1 MSDVG
6 PLGLVV
12 FKRFEGALYYLSG
25 IVRTEEDYGLKV
37 EFRWTDKVDEAKV
50 YDNVDEADLI
60 AEEIGDDA
68 EIKLLL

>member
-25 IVRTEEDYGLKV
+25 ILRTEEDYGVKV
-37 EFRWTDKVDEAKV
+37 EYSWTAKIGDAKV
-50 YDNVDEADLI
+50 YDNVDEADNI